1 LTTDNQQQEIKEA
14 EMLRT
19 RVLTAGV
26 TLAMCAALTGPLYAG
41 GDPAPAATGG
51 DRGDDAGQVAFNT
64 HCRTCHSVK
73 PDDNRLGPTLHGIYG
88 AKAGQVKGFGNYS
101 GQLTEQ
107 ITWDDATLDKFLA
120 NPASIAS
127 NTTMKPFGG
136 IPEADQRKVI
146 IEYLKAQK

>member
-1 LTTDNQQQEIKEA
+1 MSRPGIPTIFA
-14 EMLRT
+14 
-19 RVLTAGV
+19 VLVLSTALPG
-26 TLAMCAALTGPLYAG
+26 TSYAG
-41 GDPAPAATGG
+41 GETAAPPADAAGAEG
-51 DRGDDAGQVAFNT
+51 GDDAGQVAFNT

-73 PDDNRLGPTLHGIYG
+73 PDDNRLGPTLHGIHG

-101 GQLTEQ
+101 GQLNEQ

-120 NPASIAS
+120 NPVSIAS

-136 IPEADQRKVI
+136 IAEADQRKLI